1 MKKLLNKKGESLV
14 ESLVSI
20 LIFTLS
26 SIMLY
31 TMLST
36 ATEMNRKVKE
46 ISKAYQEQMVY
57 AEQAEGGVPVEQA
70 VTFKYVHGG
79 TETPLFEYD
88 ASDNV
93 KLYRLDENSLYSYA
107 LD

>member
-46 ISKAYQEQMVY
+46 ISKAYQEQMVH
-57 AEQAEGGVPVEQA
+57 AEQAVEADVTNQT
-70 VTFKYVHGG
+70 VTFKYVHAG
-79 TETPLFEYD
+79 TEKELFRY
-88 ASDNV
+88 STVN
-93 KLYRLDENSLYSYA
+93 LYRKDADSLYSYA